1 MSSIASIT
9 KDIAAA
15 DDLPQRIGAALR
27 TNAPQSV
34 SRSVMAPQMS
44 YGRHAGPAPVSARA
58 AAVILL
64 LFRRDHTAGGAGEWH
79 LPLIE
84 RPAGLTRHG
93 GQIGLPGGAVEPGE
107 LSSDAALRELDE
119 ELGFDGPLEILGR
132 LSDCYVFASDFA
144 ITPWVAA
151 ASCEPQW
158 RPHDREVQA
167 VVELP
172 LPLLLDDR
180 SIGQTTIE
188 RGPLV
193 FRAPCLK
200 LGTSCVWGAT
210 SVIVDELAVVLRQLE
225 SVSKPSPF
233 GRGKGEGEFHTGD
246 SPSPR
251 PSPRHG
257 ESSTGGR
264 GSVRMDELQPLRAVV
279 FDLDGLIANT
289 EDLYEKAGETVLARR
304 GKTYDAPLREQM
316 MGRPVADALQIMIDC
331 HALADPLETLL
342 CECKEE
348 MLALISTSLEA
359 MPGLYELLDELRA
372 AKVPIAVA
380 TSGPR
385 DYAAHVLTQLNV
397 LDRFQFVLTAN
408 DIHHGK
414 PDPEVYL
421 LAAKTLGLPPAQM
434 MVLEDSGNGCRAAVA
449 AGAYTVAVPNRH
461 THHHPFPGANFIAET
476 LRDARIRQALG
487 ISHDGSAGGR

>member
-1 MSSIASIT
+1 
-9 KDIAAA
+9 
-15 DDLPQRIGAALR
+15 
-27 TNAPQSV
+27 
-34 SRSVMAPQMS
+34 MS
-44 YGRHAGPAPVSARA
+44 YGRHAGPAPASSRA

-64 LFRRDHTAGGAGEWH
+64 LFRRDDTAGGAGDWH

-84 RPAGLTRHG
+84 RPATLTRHG
-93 GQIGLPGGAVEPGE
+93 GQISLPGGAVEPGE
-107 LSSDAALRELDE
+107 SSSDAALRELDE

-158 RPHDREVQA
+158 RPHDCEVQA

-225 SVSKPSPF
+225 TVSKLSSA
-233 GRGKGEGEFHTGD
+233 TAD
-246 SPSPR
+246 LR
-251 PSPRHG
+251 P
-257 ESSTGGR
+257 GGR
-264 GSVRMDELQPLRAVV
+264 ERVRMDEPKPLRAVV

-316 MGRPVADALQIMIDC
+316 MGRPVADALRIMIDC
-331 HALADPLETLL
+331 HSLTDPLETLL

-372 AKVPIAVA
+372 AKLPIGVA

-397 LDRFQFVLTAN
+397 FDRFQFVLTAN

-421 LAAKTLGLPPAQM
+421 LAAKTLGLPPAQI

-461 THHHPFPGANFIAET
+461 THHHPFPGANFIAKT
-476 LRDARIRQALG
+476 LRDPRIRLALG
-487 ISHDGSAGGR
+487 ISHAGTAGGR